1 MNKLRTLA
9 MVLALMSGGLQPG
22 VLAEENTENSNPSAA
37 ETAAGS
43 QEENHTE
50 GSTGETSE
58 NTVSSS
64 DFSSAEAGGAAENT
78 SSSEENGN
86 GSQGTSED
94 INELNQNTSDSE
106 NRSDKEPD
114 AEPETA
120 TEETDTSAGDAES
133 NSEAPVVNLLSS
145 SGTSN
150 SGLTI
155 AYDQKTDIHS
165 ITYESGNTI
174 ILFCMNNE
182 LHWPHTTPSIPAV
195 PTYTEVSF
203 EDFFN
208 ANPINVNVQDLKTW
222 IENVLYA
229 GYPYNGFGLYQVV
242 ETAPV
247 ISEAD
252 FNALLVPPQYLRDDF
267 PDSIGNNTF
276 TYADRTDSAKMGL
289 LSKFLVEAG
298 SYYSGGT
305 TPSGLTY
312 QQLIKL
318 PFWRAAYSM
327 AGFSGDPIASYSGT
341 YLANYYVTQAQA
353 YGSTRDAVWTLLKN
367 AGLKNNGTEVLNTDL
382 TEKIANSSTAKDS
395 VLKETPDAN
404 RLTVLG
410 NLTFYYNPD
419 DQKWH
424 TGILTFSAPE
434 NYHAL
439 FLLDLPA
446 GVSEESGK
454 TQLQNGDVFSLVS
467 SQKPADSATLSLSA
481 EIPWMDPNEDLKVY
495 VADNNVTAP
504 DGKAF
509 QNMIGAVIHKT
520 VISNSFELSAAET
533 AFSFTKV
540 WNDSGNQY
548 GNRPLASEF
557 ASKLTLQAD
566 GVKMEGYEP
575 VITDHGDGT
584 WTITY
589 QQLPGLRSRSSYQ
602 VTEGD
607 ILGYSSDKASV
618 ENGGTLTNSM
628 ETVTIS
634 GTKTWNDQG
643 NQDGKRPES
652 ITVNLFANGTKI
664 DSTVVKADGNGIW
677 SYQFQNLPKY
687 QNGKEITYTVTENA
701 VNGYSI
707 EINGYNITNSY
718 TPGKTSVTVTKSW
731 ADSNNQ
737 DGIRPASVQVQLY
750 ADGEKSGDAITLN
763 DANSWTYTWNNLDEK
778 SSGKEIVY
786 TVDEVQVPV
795 GYSPEISG
803 NAADGFTITNTHVP
817 ETVVVS
823 GTKTWDDGN
832 NQDGKR
838 PESITV
844 NLLADGTKIDST
856 VVKAGADG
864 SWIYSFA
871 GLPKYQDGKEIAYT
885 VSEEA
890 ITDYSTTIEGFN
902 ITNSYTPGKTS
913 VTVSKAWA
921 DSNDQDGKRPANVQI
936 QLYADG
942 KKSGDAITLNDAN
955 SWTYTWTGL
964 DEKKSGS
971 KIAYTVKEVTEIAG
985 YTSSVTGNA
994 EAGYT
999 ITNSHTPETVDISG
1013 TKTWD
1018 DGNNQDGKRPESI
1031 TVNLLADGTKIDST
1045 VVKAGADGSWTYSFA
1060 GLAKYKDGKEII
1072 YTISEEPVA
1081 DYSTTIEGYHI
1092 TNSYTPG
1099 KTSVTIT
1106 KIWNDSNN
1114 RDGLRPSAERFAA
1127 ALHLY
1132 SGDTEVTG
1140 LTPTVTDNGNN
1151 TYTVTYSDLP
1161 EYADG
1166 SAIIYTVRENSISG
1180 YTADKESVRNGEALT
1195 NTHAVSPAPTPTST
1209 PSSPAPSDPGSGKV
1223 YTPNTSAAAGTSTAA
1238 RPYTPNTSDQT
1249 SVPLYAGMFLVSSA
1263 VILMM
1268 LTKWRKELFRR

>member
-1 MNKLRTLA
+1 M
-9 MVLALMSGGLQPG
+9 
-22 VLAEENTENSNPSAA
+22 
-37 ETAAGS
+37 
-43 QEENHTE
+43 
-50 GSTGETSE
+50 
-58 NTVSSS
+58 
-64 DFSSAEAGGAAENT
+64 
-78 SSSEENGN
+78 
-86 GSQGTSED
+86 
-94 INELNQNTSDSE
+94 
-106 NRSDKEPD
+106 
-114 AEPETA
+114 
-120 TEETDTSAGDAES
+120 
-133 NSEAPVVNLLSS
+133 
-145 SGTSN
+145 
-150 SGLTI
+150 
-155 AYDQKTDIHS
+155 
-165 ITYESGNTI
+165 
-174 ILFCMNNE
+174 
-182 LHWPHTTPSIPAV
+182 
-195 PTYTEVSF
+195 
-203 EDFFN
+203 
-208 ANPINVNVQDLKTW
+208 
-222 IENVLYA
+222 
-229 GYPYNGFGLYQVV
+229 
-242 ETAPV
+242 
-247 ISEAD
+247 
-252 FNALLVPPQYLRDDF
+252 LVPPQYLRDDF

-504 DGKAF
+504 DRKAF

-520 VISNSFELSAAET
+520 VISNSFKLSAAET
-533 AFSFTKV
+533 SFSFTKV
-540 WNDSGNQY
+540 WDDNGNQY

-557 ASKLTLQAD
+557 ASQLTLQAD
-566 GVKMEGYEP
+566 GVKMDGYEP

-589 QQLPGLRSRSSYQ
+589 QQLPGLRSGSSYQ
-602 VTEGD
+602 VSEGD

-634 GTKTWNDQG
+634 GIKNWNDQG
-643 NQDGKRPES
+643 NQDVKRPES

-750 ADGEKSGDAITLN
+750 ADGE
-763 DANSWTYTWNNLDEK
+763 
-778 SSGKEIVY
+778 
-786 TVDEVQVPV
+786 
-795 GYSPEISG
+795 
-803 NAADGFTITNTHVP
+803 
-817 ETVVVS
+817 
-823 GTKTWDDGN
+823 
-832 NQDGKR
+832 
-838 PESITV
+838 
-844 NLLADGTKIDST
+844 
-856 VVKAGADG
+856 
-864 SWIYSFA
+864 
-871 GLPKYQDGKEIAYT
+871 
-885 VSEEA
+885 
-890 ITDYSTTIEGFN
+890 
-902 ITNSYTPGKTS
+902 
-913 VTVSKAWA
+913 
-921 DSNDQDGKRPANVQI
+921 
-936 QLYADG
+936 
-942 KKSGDAITLNDAN
+942 KSGDAITLNDAN

-1180 YTADKESVRNGEALT
+1180 YTADKESVRNGEELT
-1195 NTHAVSPAPTPTST
+1195 NTHAVTPAPTPTST
-1209 PSSPAPSDPGSGKV
+1209 PSSPAPSPSDPESGKI
-1223 YTPNTSAAAGTSTAA
+1223 YTPNTSAAAGTSSAA

>member
-1 MNKLRTLA
+1 M
-9 MVLALMSGGLQPG
+9 
-22 VLAEENTENSNPSAA
+22 
-37 ETAAGS
+37 
-43 QEENHTE
+43 
-50 GSTGETSE
+50 
-58 NTVSSS
+58 
-64 DFSSAEAGGAAENT
+64 
-78 SSSEENGN
+78 
-86 GSQGTSED
+86 
-94 INELNQNTSDSE
+94 
-106 NRSDKEPD
+106 
-114 AEPETA
+114 
-120 TEETDTSAGDAES
+120 
-133 NSEAPVVNLLSS
+133 
-145 SGTSN
+145 
-150 SGLTI
+150 
-155 AYDQKTDIHS
+155 
-165 ITYESGNTI
+165 
-174 ILFCMNNE
+174 
-182 LHWPHTTPSIPAV
+182 
-195 PTYTEVSF
+195 
-203 EDFFN
+203 
-208 ANPINVNVQDLKTW
+208 
-222 IENVLYA
+222 
-229 GYPYNGFGLYQVV
+229 
-242 ETAPV
+242 
-247 ISEAD
+247 
-252 FNALLVPPQYLRDDF
+252 LVPPQYLRDDF

-504 DGKAF
+504 DRKAF

-520 VISNSFELSAAET
+520 VISNSFKLSAAET
-533 AFSFTKV
+533 SFSFTKV
-540 WNDSGNQY
+540 WDDNGNQY

-557 ASKLTLQAD
+557 ASQLTLQAD
-566 GVKMEGYEP
+566 GVKMDGYEP

-589 QQLPGLRSRSSYQ
+589 QQLPGLRSGSSYQ
-602 VTEGD
+602 VSEGD

-634 GTKTWNDQG
+634 GIKNWNDQG
-643 NQDGKRPES
+643 NQDVKRPES

-750 ADGEKSGDAITLN
+750 ADGKKSGDAITLN

-786 TVDEVQVPV
+786 TVEEVQVPV

-921 DSNDQDGKRPANVQI
+921 DSNNQDGIRPASVQV

-955 SWTYTWTGL
+955 SWTYTWNNL
-964 DEKKSGS
+964 DEKSSG
-971 KIAYTVKEVTEIAG
+971 KEIVYTVEEVQVPVGYSPEI
-985 YTSSVTGNA
+985 SGNA
-994 EAGYT
+994 ADGFT
-999 ITNSHTPETVDISG
+999 ITNTHVPETVVVSG

-1180 YTADKESVRNGEALT
+1180 YTADKESVRNGEELT
-1195 NTHAVSPAPTPTST
+1195 NTHAVTPAPTPTST
-1209 PSSPAPSDPGSGKV
+1209 PSSPAPSPSDPESGKI
-1223 YTPNTSAAAGTSTAA
+1223 YTPNTSAAAGTSSAA

>member
-1 MNKLRTLA
+1 M
-9 MVLALMSGGLQPG
+9 
-22 VLAEENTENSNPSAA
+22 
-37 ETAAGS
+37 
-43 QEENHTE
+43 
-50 GSTGETSE
+50 
-58 NTVSSS
+58 
-64 DFSSAEAGGAAENT
+64 
-78 SSSEENGN
+78 
-86 GSQGTSED
+86 
-94 INELNQNTSDSE
+94 
-106 NRSDKEPD
+106 
-114 AEPETA
+114 
-120 TEETDTSAGDAES
+120 
-133 NSEAPVVNLLSS
+133 
-145 SGTSN
+145 
-150 SGLTI
+150 
-155 AYDQKTDIHS
+155 
-165 ITYESGNTI
+165 
-174 ILFCMNNE
+174 
-182 LHWPHTTPSIPAV
+182 
-195 PTYTEVSF
+195 
-203 EDFFN
+203 
-208 ANPINVNVQDLKTW
+208 
-222 IENVLYA
+222 
-229 GYPYNGFGLYQVV
+229 
-242 ETAPV
+242 
-247 ISEAD
+247 
-252 FNALLVPPQYLRDDF
+252 LVPPQYLRDDF

-504 DGKAF
+504 DRKAF

-520 VISNSFELSAAET
+520 VISNSFKLSAAET
-533 AFSFTKV
+533 SFSFTKV
-540 WNDSGNQY
+540 WDDNGNQY

-557 ASKLTLQAD
+557 ASQLTLQAD
-566 GVKMEGYEP
+566 GVKMDGYEP

-589 QQLPGLRSRSSYQ
+589 QQLPGLRSGSSYQ
-602 VTEGD
+602 VSEGD

-634 GTKTWNDQG
+634 GIKNWNDQG
-643 NQDGKRPES
+643 NQDVKRPES

-750 ADGEKSGDAITLN
+750 ADGKKSGDAITLN

-786 TVDEVQVPV
+786 TVEEVQVPV

-921 DSNDQDGKRPANVQI
+921 DSNNQDGIRPASVQV

-942 KKSGDAITLNDAN
+942 EKSGDAITLNDAN

-1180 YTADKESVRNGEALT
+1180 YTADKESVRNGEELT
-1195 NTHAVSPAPTPTST
+1195 NTHAVTPAPTPTST
-1209 PSSPAPSDPGSGKV
+1209 PSSPAPSPSDPESGKI
-1223 YTPNTSAAAGTSTAA
+1223 YTPNTSAAAGTSSAA